1 MDNVPE
7 TGDEADAPIIVPP
20 PGQILRR
27 AARTKIRK
35 QNLPGDGGGHRFGS
49 RGVRNATLPQ
59 KAEQRNSSDFSSS
72 DHGDT
77 SMEADVPSQ
86 HCPTLSDD
94 IFPLLQ
100 HLDPYAEEASS
111 IFDAYARADGDTLSQ
126 LSPLPSDDPTDLQP
140 SQEKLQLPML
150 EMQPSFLDALVPT
163 LHQPQPHQ
171 ILSLQLPIEPEQ
183 SRTPSPSGEGPLHE
197 SLPETELPSYSPHPT
212 PLIHEPQELPT
223 QDPQTN
229 SSQPLAPQTP
239 RKDKRGI
246 FKWGSSDKPSKK
258 SKEKES
264 RERSEKEKEKESGF
278 FGSLFGSKKK
288 QDTDPAPSLISST
301 AGREA
306 AQALLG
312 TSKSS
317 KSYVPS
323 SSPGLVP
330 GGNPYARYPIHV
342 ERAIYRL
349 SHIKLA
355 NPRRPLYEQVLIS
368 NLMFWYLGVINKAQ
382 NSTPTAQTQQN
393 GTPGTGTESHG
404 EGNQQT
410 PEETE
415 RDDEQREQEQREH
428 ERVER
433 ERLERERE
441 IEMKKKESGRRGS
454 LTKQPA
460 GGVRRAEMPVKGP
473 QYEMQHRVME
483 QEYGNYNNTSNQQMG
498 RVSANGQP
506 HARQQSQQYSND
518 PMHSEHSYHDSQHR
532 LPPGAMAVTDQSQAW
547 VSVNSDQRT
556 RNPSPQRS
564 RTPPQNRMSP
574 PLVQRQAPSMPQ
586 DGFAA
591 GGGRIP
597 GRSLSANAVP
607 VPQANGSPKIRKG
620 FSAHAISPSARQ
632 PEIRRPRSSER
643 RPGVDLDGFGEEE
656 DTPLAT
662 LRQQQRR
669 VM

>member
-1 MDNVPE
+1 VDNVPE
-7 TGDEADAPIIVPP
+7 MGDEADAPIIIPL

-27 AARTKIRK
+27 SARTKIRK

-49 RGVRNATLPQ
+49 RGVRTATLPPT
-59 KAEQRNSSDFSSS
+59 AEQRNSSDFSSS

-77 SMEADVPSQ
+77 SMEADVPPQ

-94 IFPLLQ
+94 SFPIQ
-100 HLDPYAEEASS
+100 HLDSYAEEALS
-111 IFDAYARADGDTLSQ
+111 IFDAYARVDGDTLSH
-126 LSPLPSDDPTDLQP
+126 LPPLPSDDPTDLRP
-140 SQEKLQLPML
+140 SQEQLHLSML
-150 EMQPSFLDALVPT
+150 ETQPPFLDALGPT

-171 ILSLQLPIEPEQ
+171 LLSLQLPIEPEQ
-183 SRTPSPSGEGPLHE
+183 SRTPSPSGEGSLHE
-197 SLPETELPSYSPHPT
+197 SLPETVLPSYSPQHQT
-212 PLIHEPQELPT
+212 TSLTHEPQEPPV
-223 QDPQTN
+223 QEPQTN
-229 SSQPLAPQTP
+229 PSQPPTPSTP
-239 RKDKRGI
+239 RKDKRGL
-246 FKWGSSDKPSKK
+246 FGKWGSDKK
-258 SKEKES
+258 KES

-288 QDTDPAPSLISST
+288 QDVDPVPSLISST

-317 KSYVPS
+317 KNYVPS

-382 NSTPTAQTQQN
+382 NSTPAAQAQQN
-393 GTPGTGTESHG
+393 GTPGTEMESPE
-404 EGNQQT
+404 EGNHQ
-410 PEETE
+410 PAEEDE

-441 IEMKKKESGRRGS
+441 IEIKKKESGRRGS

-483 QEYGNYNNTSNQQMG
+483 QEYGNYNNTQNQQMG

-506 HARQQSQQYSND
+506 HARQQPQQYSND
-518 PMHSEHSYHDSQHR
+518 PMHSELSYHDSQHR
-532 LPPGAMAVTDQSQAW
+532 LPPGAMVVTDQTQAW
-547 VSVNSDQRT
+547 VSVNSDQRA

-564 RTPPQNRMSP
+564 RTPPQNRVSP
-574 PLVQRQAPSMPQ
+574 PLVQRQAPSMLQ
-586 DGFAA
+586 DGFATV
-591 GGGRIP
+591 GGRIP
-597 GRSLSANAVP
+597 TRSLSANAVS

-620 FSAHAISPSARQ
+620 LSAHAISPSARQ
-632 PEIRRPRSSER
+632 PEIRRPRSSEG
-643 RPGVDLDGFGEEE
+643 RPGVDLDGLGEEE

>member
-7 TGDEADAPIIVPP
+7 MGDEADAPIIIPP

-49 RGVRNATLPQ
+49 RGVRTATLPPT
-59 KAEQRNSSDFSSS
+59 AEQRNSSDFSSS

-77 SMEADVPSQ
+77 SMEADVPLQ

-94 IFPLLQ
+94 SFPIQ
-100 HLDPYAEEASS
+100 HLDSYAEEASS
-111 IFDAYARADGDTLSQ
+111 IFDAYARADGDTLSH
-126 LSPLPSDDPTDLQP
+126 LSPFPSDDPTDLRP

-150 EMQPSFLDALVPT
+150 ETQPSFLDALVPT

-171 ILSLQLPIEPEQ
+171 LLSLQLPIEPEQ
-183 SRTPSPSGEGPLHE
+183 SRTSSPSGEGSLHE
-197 SLPETELPSYSPHPT
+197 SLHETELPSYSPQQHPI
-212 PLIHEPQELPT
+212 PLIHEPQEPPA

-229 SSQPLAPQTP
+229 LSQPPAPPTP
-239 RKDKRGI
+239 RKDKRGL
-246 FKWGSSDKPSKK
+246 FKWGSDKPKK

-278 FGSLFGSKKK
+278 LSSLFGSKKK
-288 QDTDPAPSLISST
+288 QDADPVPSLISST

-312 TSKSS
+312 NTKSS
-317 KSYVPS
+317 KNYVPS

-382 NSTPTAQTQQN
+382 NSTPAAQAQQN

-410 PEETE
+410 VEEAE
-415 RDDEQREQEQREH
+415 QDDEQREQEQREH
-428 ERVER
+428 ERAEK

-483 QEYGNYNNTSNQQMG
+483 QEYGNYNNTQSNQQMG

-506 HARQQSQQYSND
+506 HARQQPQQYSTD
-518 PMHSEHSYHDSQHR
+518 PMYSELSYHDSQHR
-532 LPPGAMAVTDQSQAW
+532 LPPGAMAVTDQTQAW
-547 VSVNSDQRT
+547 VSVNSDQRA

-574 PLVQRQAPSMPQ
+574 PLVQRQAPPMPQ

-591 GGGRIP
+591 VGGRTP
-597 GRSLSANAVP
+597 TRSLSANAVA
-607 VPQANGSPKIRKG
+607 VPQTNGSPKIRKG
-620 FSAHAISPSARQ
+620 YSAHAISPSARQ
-632 PEIRRPRSSER
+632 PEIRRPRSSEG
-643 RPGVDLDGFGEEE
+643 RPGVDLDGLGEEE